1 VTEFDKVIP
10 PGGEGKVKASF
21 DTTHYKGP
29 TAKSIQVITNDTSK
43 NPVVLQVKAEITTAI
58 DVQPSDSVPVQG
70 RVGAL
75 EPKEVTVSS
84 TQGRPFDILAV
95 KADPSL
101 AVTVRSAAGQDGR
114 RAKAKGGAVAS
125 GSSRYVVT
133 ITPKETAP
141 VGRTVAAV
149 TLTTNHP
156 EGESVPLQVILVVS
170 GDVLVSPETL
180 VLEPRGTDNH
190 VKISKAH
197 GEILK
202 ILGVESSD
210 PDFVPSVRTVVTGRE
225 YDVVLKYVGKPN
237 RGVLRSSLTV
247 KTNDRHQRSIVI
259 PVVGAV

>member
-1 VTEFDKVIP
+1 MTEFDKVIP

-29 TAKSIQVITNDTSK
+29 TAKSIQVTTNDVAK
-43 NPVVLQVKAEITTAI
+43 NPVVLQLKAEIITAI
-58 DVQPSDSVPVQG
+58 DVQPGDTIPVEG
-70 RVGAL
+70 RAGAL
-75 EPKEVTVSS
+75 KPREVTVSS

-101 AVTVRSAAGQDGR
+101 AVTVRSAAGRDGG
-114 RAKAKGGAVAS
+114 RAKAKGGPVAS

-133 ITPKETAP
+133 IAPKETAP

-156 EGESVPLQVILVVS
+156 EAESVPVQVILTVS
-170 GDVLVSPETL
+170 GDVQVSPETL
-180 VLEPRGTDNH
+180 VLDPRATDNH
-190 VKISKAH
+190 VKVSKAH
-197 GEILK
+197 GEVLK

-210 PDFVPSVRTVVTGRE
+210 TDFVPTVRTVVKGRE
-225 YDVVLKYVGKPN
+225 YDIVVKYVGKPN
-237 RGVLRSSLTV
+237 RGVLRSSVTV

>member
-1 VTEFDKVIP
+1 M
-10 PGGEGKVKASF
+10 
-21 DTTHYKGP
+21 
-29 TAKSIQVITNDTSK
+29 
-43 NPVVLQVKAEITTAI
+43 
-58 DVQPSDSVPVQG
+58 
-70 RVGAL
+70 
-75 EPKEVTVSS
+75 
-84 TQGRPFDILAV
+84 

-114 RAKAKGGAVAS
+114 RAKARGGAVAS

-156 EGESVPLQVILVVS
+156 EGESVPLQIVLVVS

-225 YDVVLKYVGKPN
+225 YDLVLKYVGKPN

>member
-29 TAKSIQVITNDTSK
+29 TAKSIQVITNDASK
-43 NPVVLQVKAEITTAI
+43 NPVVLQLKAEITTAI
-58 DVQPSDSVPVQG
+58 DVQPSDSVPVEG
-70 RVGAL
+70 RVGTL
-75 EPKEVTVSS
+75 KPKEVTVSS
-84 TQGRPFDILAV
+84 SQGRPFDILAV
-95 KADPSL
+95 KTDPSL
-101 AVTVRSAAGQDGR
+101 AVTVRSAAGQDGG
-114 RAKAKGGAVAS
+114 RAKARGGAVAS

-133 ITPKETAP
+133 IAPKETAP

-170 GDVLVSPETL
+170 GDVRVSPETL
-180 VLEPRGTDNH
+180 VLEPRGTDSH

-197 GEILK
+197 GEVLK

-210 PDFVPSVRTVVTGRE
+210 PDFVPSVRTVVKGRE